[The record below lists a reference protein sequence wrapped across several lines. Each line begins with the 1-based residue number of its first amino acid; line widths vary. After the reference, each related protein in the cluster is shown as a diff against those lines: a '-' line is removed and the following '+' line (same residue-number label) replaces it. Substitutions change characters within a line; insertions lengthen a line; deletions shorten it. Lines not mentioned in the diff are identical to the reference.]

1 MGLTR
6 SLGLDC
12 SLCSRPPLRSPIRSL
27 AHFAHSLPC
36 GTVNDWIAILSA
48 FFLFSTIV
56 EEGKEGEEQQ
66 QEQKQ
71 GEREEEEE
79 EEEEAEQM
87 VKYFPI
93 ALLKIA
99 VFFDLPNTYTEFW
112 MNCRRISG
120 EFPANF
126 RNITD
131 TFRRSY

>member
-1 MGLTR
+1 M
-6 SLGLDC
+6 
-12 SLCSRPPLRSPIRSL
+12 
-27 AHFAHSLPC
+27 
-36 GTVNDWIAILSA
+36 NDWIAILSV

-79 EEEEAEQM
+79 EEEEEEDEDEEEAEQM

-93 ALLKIA
+93 ALLKIT
-99 VFFDLPNTYTEFW
+99 VFFDLPNTYNEFW
-112 MNCRRISG
+112 MNFLRISG

-126 RNITD
+126 RNVTD